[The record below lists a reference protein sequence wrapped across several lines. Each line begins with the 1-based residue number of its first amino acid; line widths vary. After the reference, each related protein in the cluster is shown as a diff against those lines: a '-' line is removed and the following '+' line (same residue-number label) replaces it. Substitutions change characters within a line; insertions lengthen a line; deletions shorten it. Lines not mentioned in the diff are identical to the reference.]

1 MRQKLKKFSK
11 NRQYSFTASVVTV
24 YAKHIMLGSV
34 RTLDGKLLTDHA
46 WVNVSRI
53 VRAEHLKEGE
63 KIRFSA
69 HVHSYPRLNS
79 GPMEDGYDFGLS
91 QLRNI
96 QRINGSA
103 GGQLGTQITGIL
115 HGDVVK

>member
-11 NRQYSFTASVVTV
+11 NRQYSFTATVVTV
-24 YAKHIMLGSV
+24 YPKHIMLGSV
-34 RTLDGKLLTDHA
+34 RALDGKLLTDHA

-69 HVHSYPRLNS
+69 YVHTYPRLNC
-79 GPMEDGYDFGLS
+79 GPLEDKYDFGLS
-91 QLRNI
+91 QLHSIR
-96 QRINGSA
+96 RIGCSA
-103 GGQLGTQITGIL
+103 RSS
-115 HGDVVK
+115 